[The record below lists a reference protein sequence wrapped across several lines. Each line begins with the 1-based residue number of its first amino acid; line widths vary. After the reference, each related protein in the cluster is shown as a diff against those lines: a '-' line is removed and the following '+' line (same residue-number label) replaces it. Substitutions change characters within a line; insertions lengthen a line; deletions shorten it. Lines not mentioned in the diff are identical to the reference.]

1 MSLQIQLECPQ
12 CNKTLLIELTDYT
25 PGRRKNCSACND
37 PMRMTKAGLERFSQD
52 VQRLCQGKAV

>member
-12 CNKTLLIELTDYT
+12 CNKTLLIELADYT
-25 PGRRKNCSACND
+25 PARRKTCSACQT

-52 VQRLCQGKAV
+52 VQRLCQDTTV